1 MIRRQGDRI
10 VSSAQVRY
18 VADKIEGSVLVEL
31 PGVDHIP
38 FVGGGD
44 AIVDEVE
51 EFVTV
56 ARSAPGAD

>member
-1 MIRRQGDRI
+1 M
-10 VSSAQVRY
+10 
-18 VADKIEGSVLVEL
+18 ADKIEGSVLVEL